1 MVEADFLELLV
12 SRRTVRLAALMKDQP
27 PQFWAA
33 VGNKLE
39 SSLDETITMD
49 ELMVL
54 LHDRYLD

>member
-1 MVEADFLELLV
+1 MVEADFLALLER
-12 SRRTVRLAALMKDQP
+12 RRTERLAALMKDQP

-39 SSLDETITMD
+39 SSPDETITMD

-54 LHDRYLD
+54 LHERDLD